1 MDQAERMKILR
12 AFRKQRV
19 MVMIAT
25 DVAARGLDITTIGS
39 VVSFDVARDIETHT
53 HRIGRTGRAGA
64 AGDAYTLI
72 TNDKEDSRMAAYLVE
87 SLEVLGQNVTDDLQA
102 LAMKHGPYR

>member
-39 VVSFDVARDIETHT
+39 VVSYDAPRDIETHT

-64 AGDAYTLI
+64 AGDAYTLL
-72 TNDKEDSRMAAYLVE
+72 TNDKDNWRLAALLVQNLEQASQKPNEDLK
-87 SLEVLGQNVTDDLQA
+87 SL
-102 LAMKHGPYR
+102 